1 MTDKFPALLI
11 DKKAQPHAQVTDL
24 TLDDLPAGK
33 VLVKVAYAA
42 INYVDAA
49 MVCGASNIGH
59 ESERYVPGADL
70 AGTVASSSDPA
81 FKEGDQVMAC
91 GIDLGSTTHGG
102 FAGYCRLDPGHLFQL
117 PDGLDMRSAMIFG
130 SAGITAI
137 LAIEAITASDL
148 PKQAAILQTSIAGG
162 VCSVIAALMTK
173 QPHDLHLVIQPQQKE
188 YAGNFNPA
196 SIIERADFLKDEKAM
211 GEPRWDGAIDTAGGK
226 ILSTLLSQLKPHAL
240 AACCGVS
247 AGGEFTTT
255 SMPFILRNITVKGVG
270 SYGIKKARKAEL
282 IGQMAQYTDVLDKV
296 NTHEM
301 GLSSVIEASH
311 EIISGKSLGRKIV
324 KFGSNT

>member
-1 MTDKFPALLI
+1 MAEKFSALLI
-11 DKKAQPHAQVTDL
+11 DKQAQPRAQVTDL
-24 TLDDLPAGK
+24 TIDDLPPGK

-49 MVCGASNIGH
+49 MVSGASNIKV
-59 ESERYVPGADL
+59 ESDRFVPGADL

-91 GIDLGSTTHGG
+91 GLDLGSTTHGG
-102 FAGYCRLDPGHLFQL
+102 FAGYCRISPNYLFPL

-130 SAGITAI
+130 SAGITAL

-188 YAGNFNPA
+188 YAQNFNPA
-196 SIIERADFLKDEKAM
+196 SIIERDDFLKDPQVM

-226 ILSTLLSQLKPHAL
+226 VLSTLLSQLKPQAMTV
-240 AACCGVS
+240 CCGVS
-247 AGGEFTTT
+247 AGGEFTAT

-270 SYGIKKARKAEL
+270 SYGIKKERKAEL
-282 IGQMAQYTDVLDKV
+282 INQMAAHADVLGKI

-301 GLSSVIEASH
+301 GLDKVIETSRD
-311 EIISGKSLGRKIV
+311 IISGKALGRKIV